1 MPSCRDSDV
10 PPGLRPGSFSTRTS
24 SDWHDAG
31 MPVMAAD
38 EIRAA
43 LAEAGAWPRHAIR
56 AELEARAEIMDLL
69 RRGDGMVPI
78 TESLVRDR
86 RSVIYKLLDGGRS
99 KREVDGLRAELQ
111 AAREQ
116 LAPLRD

>member
-1 MPSCRDSDV
+1 MSPPLPASDFSTFSRSRSRSGSSRHMPSCRDSDV

-31 MPVMAAD
+31 VPVMAAD

-69 RRGDGMVPI
+69 RRGDG
-78 TESLVRDR
+78 
-86 RSVIYKLLDGGRS
+86 
-99 KREVDGLRAELQ
+99 
-111 AAREQ
+111 
-116 LAPLRD
+116 